1 MKNLFITREATYVP
15 SRQFIVY
22 SVHVNSLILFQ
33 MFTDKY
39 RIYAKYKIMNY
50 TFEGEAWMF
59 RSDPH
64 PLLQR
69 TTVVI
74 IIAEYTA
81 KEDN

>member
-1 MKNLFITREATYVP
+1 ML
-15 SRQFIVY
+15 
-22 SVHVNSLILFQ
+22 
-33 MFTDKY
+33 TDKY